1 MTILQFVPVDLIFVI
16 LIIFGVFGFVR
27 GARRE
32 LTVTL
37 FIILGYILSLWLI
50 DRIIWLTNRLYFLFR
65 FALAG
70 GVTADNPAEVLE
82 RVRQIPP
89 LISPDQSQVVF
100 QFIVFFIIVL
110 IGWLI
115 SRRIR
120 HVLTPFGW
128 RTVRRPPDL
137 LARVAGL
144 IAGAINGYLLLYFI
158 VPRAV
163 QGVQA
168 VLVLPTFAT
177 SLLQQQWLFL
187 VGIALI
193 AVIIAVGFDRASGS
207 RAGGGGGGGG
217 GGGRGG
223 G

>member
-1 MTILQFVPVDLIFVI
+1 MTVLQFVPPDLILVV
-16 LIIFGVFGFVR
+16 LIPFAIYGFAR

-37 FIILGYILSLWLI
+37 FIILGYVLSLWFINPLI
-50 DRIIWLTNRLYFLFR
+50 TFVNRLYFLMR

-70 GVTADNPAEVLE
+70 GITAENPATVLE
-82 RVRQIPP
+82 QVKTIPP
-89 LISPDQSQVVF
+89 LISSDTSIVAL
-100 QFIVFFIIVL
+100 QFFVFFSCVF

-115 SRRIR
+115 SRRVR

-128 RTVRRPPDL
+128 RIVTRAPDL
-137 LARVAGL
+137 LVRVAGL
-144 IAGAINGYLLLYFI
+144 VAGAINGYLILYYI
-158 VPRAV
+158 VSRAFE
-163 QGVQA
+163 GIQA

-187 VGIALI
+187 IGIALI
-193 AVIIAVGFDRASGS
+193 AVIIAVGFDRA
-207 RAGGGGGGGG
+207 RGGRGAGGGGG